1 MNTAQILA
9 AIAAQAVQGVHTDTL
24 VDGYV
29 QVIGKLMG
37 HASQW
42 SAISASG
49 LKCSIV
55 MVALHGEHMRCVSPA
70 IGACVACNGP
80 VCFSHSLISPANGD
94 IVCYGCV
101 AKMTGQSPNPKQEQL
116 PKRKR
121 RSEEEATGA
130 PQCTCREPWALDP
143 QCPVHGRHSS
153 DETARTRRKH
163 LRLLDLDEESDWD
176 DIQFA
181 FKKLVKEHHPDR
193 HPPSRRKQKEKR
205 MGKINAAYTWLKKH
219 YEEAA

>member
-1 MNTAQILA
+1 MNTAQIIA
-9 AIAAQAVQGVHTDTL
+9 AIAAQAVQGVQTDTPA
-24 VDGYV
+24 DGYV
-29 QVIGKLMG
+29 QVVGKLME

-49 LKCSIV
+49 LKCNITV
-55 MVALHGEHMRCVSPA
+55 ITPRDEHMRCVSPA
-70 IGACVACNGP
+70 IGVCVACNGP
-80 VCFSHSLISPANGD
+80 VCFSHALISPSSGD
-94 IVCYGCV
+94 MVCFGCV
-101 AKMTGQSPNPKQEQL
+101 AKLTGQSPNPRQEQP

-121 RSEEEATGA
+121 KEGSSA
-130 PQCTCREPWALDP
+130 PQCTCTEPWKLDS

-163 LRLLDLDEESDWD
+163 LRMLDLDEACDWD

-181 FKKLVKEHHPDR
+181 YKKLVKEHHPDR
-193 HPPSRRKQKEKR
+193 HPPSKRKQKEAR
-205 MGKINAAYTWLKKH
+205 MRKINAAYTWLKKQ